1 VSGRACKTGGTCI
14 FTAVTVQATVSV
26 FTGRPAC
33 RQPCQCLLAGLP
45 AGNRVSVYWQA
56 CLQATVS
63 VFTGRCACK
72 QPCQCLLAGLPASNR
87 VSVYWQAC
95 LQATVSVFTV
105 YWQACLQA
113 TVSVFTGR
121 PACRQPCQCLLAGL
135 PAGNRVSVYCLL
147 AGLPAGNRVSVSF
160 TKQSK
165 NGFLTP
171 QKRHIA
177 LTNVNLVRSAVSNF
191 TLIFA
196 EVWDYSP

>member
-1 VSGRACKTGGTCI
+1 MVMCQEGRVKQVAL
-14 FTAVTVQATVSV
+14 AYSLLSLY
-26 FTGRPAC
+26 
-33 RQPCQCLLAGLP
+33 RQPCPCLLAGLP
-45 AGNRVSVYWQA
+45 AGNRVSAA
-56 CLQATVS
+56 C
-63 VFTGRCACK
+63 R

-87 VSVYWQAC
+87 VSVYWQ
-95 LQATVSVFTV
+95 V
-105 YWQACLQA
+105 CLQA

-121 PACRQPCQCLLAGL
+121 PACKQPCQ
-135 PAGNRVSVYCLL
+135 CLL